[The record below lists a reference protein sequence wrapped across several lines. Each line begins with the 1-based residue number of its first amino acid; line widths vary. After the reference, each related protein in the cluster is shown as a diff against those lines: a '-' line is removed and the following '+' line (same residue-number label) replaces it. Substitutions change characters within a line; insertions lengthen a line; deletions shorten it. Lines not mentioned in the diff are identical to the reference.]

1 MLLLR
6 NTIDWSI
13 DRAHNQTVGSFAAD
27 WGCALDSIP
36 KLQEMMNDA
45 VSRNYASREDFLL
58 KSSDLDDHRELGAD
72 PFRIGELA
80 HELRQPLSTIESLA
94 YYLELTS
101 ESDHIRHQL
110 ERIRLMVDRANQIL
124 SQASLA

>member
-1 MLLLR
+1 
-6 NTIDWSI
+6 
-13 DRAHNQTVGSFAAD
+13 
-27 WGCALDSIP
+27 
-36 KLQEMMNDA
+36 MNDA
-45 VSRNYASREDFLL
+45 VSRNCAARENFPL
-58 KSSDLDDHRELGAD
+58 KTGDPNDHRELGVD

-94 YYLELTS
+94 YYLELMS
-101 ESDHIRHQL
+101 ESDHMRLQL